1 MHQVLSYETAV
12 RANSS
17 REYREYVTKRTC
29 VSLVLTI
36 AFLTLILGYLLGN
49 FVSERKYQMRLN
61 KAGGKGAGPPHTID
75 ISSDDY
81 AKLKEINAYQKNK
94 DKLLSSAQALSKL
107 VQRDQS
113 NPASSINSDIFN
125 KYISCTQ
132 DIPPSTTMES
142 SLFIEQLVDNT
153 AARQRDCLRVIQ
165 LIIDNH
171 MTGGAN

>member
-49 FVSERKYQMRLN
+49 FVSERKYQIRLN
-61 KAGGKGAGPPHTID
+61 KTGAKGSGQPHTIEV
-75 ISSDDY
+75 SSADY
-81 AKLKEINAYQKNK
+81 ANLKEINAYQKNK
-94 DKLLSSAQALSKL
+94 DKLLSSAQALSKML
-107 VQRDQS
+107 QRDQS
-113 NPASSINSDIFN
+113 YPASSINSDIFN

-132 DIPPSTTMES
+132 DIPPSTSMES
-142 SLFIEQLVDNT
+142 SQFIEQLVDNT
-153 AARQRDCLRVIQ
+153 AARQRDCLRIIQ
-165 LIIDNH
+165 LTIDTH
-171 MTGGAN
+171 MTSETN